1 MKKSDPLAT
10 LNRPPFL
17 IGGALV
23 ALIAGLASWIQ
34 IEYTIICVVAAIVGL
49 VLHYRKAR
57 GASAD
62 PNQRP

>member
-1 MKKSDPLAT
+1 MNKPDPMAA

-23 ALIAGLASWIQ
+23 AIVAGLVGWIQ
-34 IEYTIICVVAAIVGL
+34 IEYTIICVGAAIVGL

-57 GASAD
+57 SAAAD
-62 PNQRP
+62 SR